1 MDRSVF
7 RDMGG
12 EELGKYIE
20 FLLWHYRVMDA
31 FWFLE
36 IAEMFDQKTAEEINR
51 RVWGRIPTMAAKDL
65 IGRFGIREKGL
76 RGFVKALRYFPWTIL
91 IGYEIEE
98 KEDEVVLRVPRCATQ
113 EARKKRGLPEYD
125 CGDMHRGE
133 FESFAGVI
141 DERIRVACDFA
152 PPGPHPD
159 NLYCQWRFRL
169 GE

>member
-7 RDMGG
+7 RDMDR
-12 EELGKYIE
+12 EELEQYIA

-36 IAEMFDQKTAEEINR
+36 IAGMFDQKTAEEINR
-51 RVWGRIPTMAAKDL
+51 RVWGRIPAMAAKDL
-65 IGRFGIREKGL
+65 VGRFGIREKGL
-76 RGFVKALRYFPWTIL
+76 GGFVKALRYFPWTIL

-98 KEDEVVLRVPRCATQ
+98 KEDEVILRVPRCATQ

-141 DERIRVACDFA
+141 DERIRVVCDFA

-159 NLYCQWRFRL
+159 DLYCQWRFTL
-169 GE
+169 EK

>member
-1 MDRSVF
+1 
-7 RDMGG
+7 MGR
-12 EELGKYIE
+12 EELEQYIA

-51 RVWGRIPTMAAKDL
+51 RVWGRIPAMAAKDL

-76 RGFVKALRYFPWTIL
+76 GGFVKALRYFPWTIL

-98 KEDEVVLRVPRCATQ
+98 KGDEVVLRVPRCATQ

-125 CGDMHRGE
+125 CGDMHRRE

-159 NLYCQWRFRL
+159 DLYCQWRFRL